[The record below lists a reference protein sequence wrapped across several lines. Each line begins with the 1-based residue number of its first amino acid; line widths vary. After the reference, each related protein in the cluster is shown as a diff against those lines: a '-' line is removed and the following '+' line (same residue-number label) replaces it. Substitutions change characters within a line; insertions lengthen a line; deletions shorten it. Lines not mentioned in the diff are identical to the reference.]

1 MRPLIRLVIV
11 LAAMASLLASTA
23 AADPP
28 LHVSIPIDQT
38 SPSSLL
44 SAACGFGVSIETAG
58 TLKAT
63 VFYDRSG
70 TMIVREIDTQPGTLI
85 TVSSATK
92 SLSFPFASVFHF
104 DYPNGTA
111 PGSQAVLKITGLGD
125 KVPRLPA
132 DAGPIEFDDATV
144 LFVDSNGV
152 PIVDFGAPSTSHGH
166 SNGAFDLVTAVC
178 TDIAP

>member
-1 MRPLIRLVIV
+1 MRSLKLVIV
-11 LAAMASLLASTA
+11 VATLAFLVASKA

-28 LHVSIPIDQT
+28 KHVLIPIDQT
-38 SPSSLL
+38 FPSLLL
-44 SAACGFGVSIETAG
+44 SAACGFDVSIKTAG

-63 VFYDRSG
+63 VFYDSSG
-70 TMIVREIDTQPGTLI
+70 ATIVREIDTQPDTLI
-85 TVSSATK
+85 TVNSATK

-125 KVPRLPA
+125 KVPGLPA

-152 PIVDFGAPSTSHGH
+152 PIVDFGTPSASHGH
-166 SNGAFDLVTAVC
+166 SNGAAELVTAIC
-178 TDIAP
+178 TDIA